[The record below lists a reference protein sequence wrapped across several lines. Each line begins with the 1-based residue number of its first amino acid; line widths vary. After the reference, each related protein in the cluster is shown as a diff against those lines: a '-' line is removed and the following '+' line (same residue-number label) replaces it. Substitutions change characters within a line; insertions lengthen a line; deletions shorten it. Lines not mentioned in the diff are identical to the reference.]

1 MPSGTVNFL
10 HHILGDTH
18 QGRLID
24 KLGNFATENYG
35 DKGLQFFN
43 TLTIAQVLFQ
53 LYEKHEEKRNIAR
66 EVLGKITIDKIND
79 FCKTEK
85 DTEKQKSFAAQEL
98 AVYEC
103 AIASM

>member
-1 MPSGTVNFL
+1 MSETVNFL
-10 HHILGDTH
+10 HNILGDTH

-24 KLGNFATENYG
+24 KLGNFATENFG

-43 TLTIAQVLFQ
+43 TLTIAQVLYQ
-53 LYEKHEEKRNIAR
+53 LYEAREERRNAAR
-66 EVLGKITIDKIND
+66 EVLGKITVDKIND

-85 DTEKQKSFAAQEL
+85 DTDKQKAFAAQQL

-103 AIASM
+103 AIATM